1 MINFESY
8 TAPYKNQLFGYEFRF
23 FMEKAV
29 WKSYLKQVEDFKLGI
44 SFRNNLEMIFR
55 SRYWETR
62 GFDGK
67 TFIKDRYAGNLS
79 VFFHDYASR
88 MGFGCYEND
97 VIFLY
102 IELCSGNSKA
112 WALTQFQVVRMA
124 RAFFNFRDYLKGRRQ
139 EKPKWIIDL
148 YNEVSVR
155 LFEEFNLIY

>member
-1 MINFESY
+1 MEYKPY
-8 TAPYKNQLFGYEFRF
+8 TSPYKNQLFGYEFRF
-23 FMEKAV
+23 FSEKSV
-29 WKSYLKQVEDFKLGI
+29 WKNYLKQAEDFNLGI

-112 WALTQFQVVRMA
+112 WALTQFQVVRIA
-124 RAFFNFRDYLKGRRQ
+124 RRFFNLRDYVKGRRQ
-139 EKPKWIIDL
+139 KKPQWIIDL
-148 YNEVSVR
+148 YNEVSAK

>member
-1 MINFESY
+1 MEYKPY

-23 FMEKAV
+23 FSEKSV
-29 WKSYLKQVEDFKLGI
+29 WKNYLKQVEDFNLGI

-55 SRYWETR
+55 TRYWETR

-102 IELCSGNSKA
+102 IELCSGNSEA

-124 RAFFNFRDYLKGRRQ
+124 RPFFNLRDYIKGRRQ
-139 EKPKWIIDL
+139 KKPQWIIDL
-148 YNEVSVR
+148 YNEVSAK